1 MKIVSFFFPP
11 EKLKKAS
18 REDLNVF
25 LERGAERRTINK
37 ANRKSCGVWRCDMA
51 EVERISPAETREKV
65 KSGQGLLVCGYSDA
79 ERCKNYP
86 IEGAISFQEFESRV
100 PAIPKNQETIFYCD

>member
-1 MKIVSFFFPP
+1 
-11 EKLKKAS
+11 
-18 REDLNVF
+18 
-25 LERGAERRTINK
+25 
-37 ANRKSCGVWRCDMA
+37 MA
-51 EVERISPAETREKV
+51 EGERISPAETREKV

-100 PAIPKNQETIFYCD
+100 PAIPKNQETIFYCDLPQEGTSAGQAAKYLKMGYPNVKTLGGGFKAWRNAGYR